1 MCLSL
6 SRYSPSC
13 AMMNDMLIQSESD
26 RFWTP
31 SNMVSLFRLLLTGPV
46 VYLLVHEMRL
56 AAFVVCLV
64 AAFTDYLDG
73 RLARSTHTVSE
84 WGKVIDPVAD
94 KVFIG
99 AILVVLLAQGLYPV
113 WFVVLVL
120 ARDAVIVAG
129 GLWLRRY
136 TPVVP
141 PSLPSGKWA
150 VAAISASGICAMM
163 LWITARDVMIVL
175 SCVLI
180 AVSLWDYGR
189 RFYGILRQ
197 DQENI
202 LGRDGSVAVRQT
214 QGRSKQDP

>member
-1 MCLSL
+1 MPLH
-6 SRYSPSC
+6 
-13 AMMNDMLIQSESD
+13 AESD

-31 SNMVSLFRLLLTGPV
+31 SNVVSLFRLLLTGPV
-46 VYLLVHEMRL
+46 VYLLLNEMRI
-56 AAFVVCLV
+56 AAFIVCV
-64 AAFTDYLDG
+64 ISAFSDYVDG

-84 WGKVIDPVAD
+84 WGKVIDPIAD

-99 AILVVLLAQGLYPV
+99 AILIVLLVQGLYPI

-120 ARDAVIVAG
+120 ARDLVIVAG

-150 VAAISASGICAMM
+150 VAAISATGFCAMM
-163 LWITARDVMIVL
+163 VWITARDVFIAI

-214 QGRSKQDP
+214 QGRSQQDP

>member
-1 MCLSL
+1 
-6 SRYSPSC
+6 
-13 AMMNDMLIQSESD
+13 MMIKVESD

-31 SNMVSLFRLLLTGPV
+31 SNVVSLFRLLLTGPV
-46 VYLLVHEMRL
+46 VYLLLNEMRV
-56 AAFVVCLV
+56 AAFVVCV
-64 AAFTDYLDG
+64 ISAFTDYLDG
-73 RLARSTHTVSE
+73 RLARSTQTVSE
-84 WGKVIDPVAD
+84 WGKIIDPIAD

-99 AILVVLLAQGLYPV
+99 AILIVLLVQGLYPV
-113 WFVVLVL
+113 WFVAVVL

-150 VAAISASGICAMM
+150 VAAISATGFCAMM
-163 LWITARDVMIVL
+163 LWITARDVFIVI
-175 SCVLI
+175 SCLLI

-202 LGRDGSVAVRQT
+202 LGRDGGVAVRQT
-214 QGRSKQDP
+214 KGRSKQDP